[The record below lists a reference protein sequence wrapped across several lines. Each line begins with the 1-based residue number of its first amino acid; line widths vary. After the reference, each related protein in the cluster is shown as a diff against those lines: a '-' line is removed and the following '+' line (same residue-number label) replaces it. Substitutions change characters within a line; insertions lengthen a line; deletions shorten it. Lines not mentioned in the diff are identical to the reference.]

1 MIKIDNLLLKD
12 TIQEKGYKLKYIAE
26 QMGLSSYG
34 LGLKLSGVQE
44 FKVSEINKIIVL
56 LSLSKNEI
64 ENIFFEDLVHL
75 K

>member
-64 ENIFFEDLVHL
+64 ENIFFEDSVHL

>member
-64 ENIFFEDLVHL
+64 ENIFFEDFVHL

>member
-1 MIKIDNLLLKD
+1 LIKIDNLLLKD

-64 ENIFFEDLVHL
+64 ENIFFEDSVHL

>member
-1 MIKIDNLLLKD
+1 LIKIDNLLLKD